1 MSNTGMKLDKLR
13 ALRDEVPV
21 VELPIPTEELLT
33 RYETLYTGAVSD
45 VLREMTLLD
54 QCLPYMIMP
63 LRDDMKVAGIA
74 FTIRSN
80 VDPTTTGEMETR
92 ADMLG
97 QMHDHAIVIWN
108 ANGEDYAAHWGEVM
122 TATSKSRGCRGAIID
137 GGIRDT
143 VQVLAQNF
151 PIWYRYRTPNGSLA
165 RCKITGYQVPIQVGN
180 VIIRPGD
187 IIFADIDGVVIIP
200 RVHAYDVLVRAEE
213 IRSGEKVIRQWV
225 DDGVSAEEIVD
236 RGGYF

>member
-1 MSNTGMKLDKLR
+1 
-13 ALRDEVPV
+13 
-21 VELPIPTEELLT
+21 
-33 RYETLYTGAVSD
+33 
-45 VLREMTLLD
+45 
-54 QCLPYMIMP
+54 
-63 LRDDMKVAGIA
+63 
-74 FTIRSN
+74 
-80 VDPTTTGEMETR
+80 
-92 ADMLG
+92 MLG
-97 QMHDHAIVIWN
+97 QMHEHAIVIWN
-108 ANGEDYAAHWGEVM
+108 ANGEDGAAHWGEVM
-122 TATSKSRGCRGAIID
+122 TATSKSRGCRDAMID

-143 VQVLAQNF
+143 MQVLAQKF

-165 RCKITGYQVPIQVGN
+165 RCKMTGYQVPIQVGS

-187 IIFADIDGVVIIP
+187 IVFVDIDGVVIIP